1 MKAIVFDPQTV
12 SPVLGE
18 WQIEQPGPDEVVV
31 RLKAAA
37 LNHRDIHITHPAGKT
52 PFVYG
57 SDGAGV
63 IEAVGEHVQEWHK
76 DDEVIINAQISC
88 GQCQYCLTGDHALC
102 EKGQILGGKS
112 LPGTLAEFVKVPAR
126 NLTRKPQHLTFHE
139 AAALPLAGGTA
150 WRSLITKAQLQ
161 SGETVLI
168 QGIGGGVALHCLQ
181 IAVGIGARVI
191 VTSGSNDKL
200 RKAVDLG
207 AVAGINYKE
216 EDVIEAVKQFTGNKG
231 ADVVISSNG
240 TSLSLAIAAA
250 AKGGRVIQFAYTGQS
265 IPAFDVDMLM
275 FKQLSLIGTG
285 MNSDS
290 EFVDAIRFFNEHKI
304 VPIVSEIIPL
314 EQVQQGFERMK
325 NSSQF
330 GKIVLSIEE

>member
-1 MKAIVFDPQTV
+1 MSNRGQMKC
-12 SPVLGE
+12 
-18 WQIEQPGPDEVVV
+18 
-31 RLKAAA
+31 R
-37 LNHRDIHITHPAGKT
+37 
-52 PFVYG
+52 FVYG

-139 AAALPLAGGTA
+139 
-150 WRSLITKAQLQ
+150 
-161 SGETVLI
+161 
-168 QGIGGGVALHCLQ
+168 
-181 IAVGIGARVI
+181 
-191 VTSGSNDKL
+191 
-200 RKAVDLG
+200 
-207 AVAGINYKE
+207 
-216 EDVIEAVKQFTGNKG
+216 
-231 ADVVISSNG
+231 
-240 TSLSLAIAAA
+240 AA